1 MVKTKINNHRGHRG
15 NRHHAAEILV
25 TYSQP
30 LRHQILNTFGNHQRL
45 WHAPQGRERKL
56 LPRQVITPEVN
67 SILISSPGIIVL
79 SEDPAN
85 CSRKRF
91 ASSGTSTH
99 KKPLLNAFRK

>member
-15 NRHHAAEILV
+15 NRHHAAEISV
-25 TYSQP
+25 TYSNRFATRFSTP
-30 LRHQILNTFGNHQRL
+30 SAITSDCGTLPRGGN
-45 WHAPQGRERKL
+45 ANFS
-56 LPRQVITPEVN
+56 PRQVITPEVN